1 MSGLNLT
8 PNVMVV
14 EKTNSVRRETSS
26 YVLESDIIG
35 REYDK
40 KNIISLLRQ
49 PHEIQNVSLVAIVGI
64 GGLGKTALAQ
74 LVYNDV
80 EVQNLFEKYMWVC
93 ISNNF
98 DVKTILKKMLESLT
112 KNKID
117 DTLSLDTLQNMLR
130 DNLTDKRYLLV
141 LDDIWN
147 ESYEKWAQLRTYF
160 MCGAHGS
167 KVVVTT
173 RGTVV
178 AQTMSVSV
186 LYVLN
191 CLIPEES
198 WGLLKKITFG
208 DDPIAVNQTTESIGK
223 KIAEKCKG
231 VPLAIRSL
239 GGILQSK

>member
-1 MSGLNLT
+1 
-8 PNVMVV
+8 
-14 EKTNSVRRETSS
+14 
-26 YVLESDIIG
+26 
-35 REYDK
+35 
-40 KNIISLLRQ
+40 
-49 PHEIQNVSLVAIVGI
+49 
-64 GGLGKTALAQ
+64 
-74 LVYNDV
+74 
-80 EVQNLFEKYMWVC
+80 
-93 ISNNF
+93 
-98 DVKTILKKMLESLT
+98 
-112 KNKID
+112 
-117 DTLSLDTLQNMLR
+117 
-130 DNLTDKRYLLV
+130 
-141 LDDIWN
+141 
-147 ESYEKWAQLRTYF
+147 

-239 GGILQSK
+239 GGILQSKTEEREWVDVLNGDFWKLCEDKDSILPVLKLSYHNLSPQQRQCFAYCSLFPKDWEFEKDELIQMWMAHGYLDCSVEGKCMEDL